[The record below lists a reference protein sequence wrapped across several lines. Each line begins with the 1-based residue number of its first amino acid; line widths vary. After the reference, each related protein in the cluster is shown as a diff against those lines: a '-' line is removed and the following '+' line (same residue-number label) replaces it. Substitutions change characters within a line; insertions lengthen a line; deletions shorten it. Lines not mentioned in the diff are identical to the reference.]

1 MQYSKSSQYILQNCI
16 GEGNFAKVFKAI
28 DKKSLTSYA
37 IKIIN
42 ENKAKSQPKV
52 LELLQSEIHILET
65 ITNQNV
71 IKLYDSFKEK
81 GQYYLV
87 MELCNSGDL
96 EKYIKSK
103 PTRCISEAE
112 ALGFFKQLLNGF
124 KALHEIKAMHRDF
137 KLPNVLIHDGV
148 LKIADLGFSKQ
159 ADLAKTALGTGLY
172 MAPEIMKYQQYDNKV
187 DIWSLGICLY
197 EMLYGEPPFMAK
209 TEGEL
214 LRKVEL
220 NMINFN
226 FKGIIISEEL
236 QGLIKRMLTV
246 DAKKRINWIEIYN
259 HAILNEE
266 MKPVGGKLTG
276 SVVLSMKKK
285 DLEKQHQNVLFQQ
298 NKGFYANKNNNQYDN
313 EDTEKVVQQ
322 YINKNPV
329 IPEEERKKESDE
341 DEKYPKLNPKNPK
354 NNKQEELPFEK
365 IDYPMLPIKPSP
377 NKGLDKRPSNV
388 SPQNYNKSPQNFQ
401 KQPWESQEKYMPP
414 PMPPKKQEN
423 YGYFDIKKEEPS
435 PRNLKEH
442 LPRNML
448 PDYDDKKIMEI
459 MDQKKEALQLHEKI
473 YLHWR
478 NIISHHA
485 KVLNDGFTIN
495 ANDNSIFMYFILAK
509 RIITFSKEFAF
520 LLEKKKNYFKVAD
533 FFEDF
538 TKTKPYEEMVV
549 VFQEEKMMYETYFES
564 LLDDIKGYQ
573 SQSNPLYE
581 KLKGE
586 FNNKINNNLESLFKE
601 ILIDF
606 LFSGMNIVEA
616 KKNEGKKGLEHAKI
630 YLLHMIEMCDCFKF
644 KEEFAFD
651 AKEEDGFNF
660 EKYENYLKG
669 LNVDKLET
677 VATEKINSLLTN

>member
-1 MQYSKSSQYILQNCI
+1 
-16 GEGNFAKVFKAI
+16 
-28 DKKSLTSYA
+28 
-37 IKIIN
+37 
-42 ENKAKSQPKV
+42 
-52 LELLQSEIHILET
+52 
-65 ITNQNV
+65 
-71 IKLYDSFKEK
+71 
-81 GQYYLV
+81 
-87 MELCNSGDL
+87 
-96 EKYIKSK
+96 
-103 PTRCISEAE
+103 
-112 ALGFFKQLLNGF
+112 
-124 KALHEIKAMHRDF
+124 
-137 KLPNVLIHDGV
+137 
-148 LKIADLGFSKQ
+148 
-159 ADLAKTALGTGLY
+159 
-172 MAPEIMKYQQYDNKV
+172 
-187 DIWSLGICLY
+187 
-197 EMLYGEPPFMAK
+197 
-209 TEGEL
+209 
-214 LRKVEL
+214 
-220 NMINFN
+220 
-226 FKGIIISEEL
+226 
-236 QGLIKRMLTV
+236 MLTV